1 MPPVHHRCLHQHHT
15 PATLC
20 LFPLQAEV
28 CGEECDERAMS
39 EQLVRMAEALGMA
52 PVPLTP
58 SASAAALPDA
68 AQPGPGGSGVPMAA
82 AAGAVAAAEAQE
94 AEEQRQQLDTEDG
107 EDALADAAAAW
118 EQ

>member
-1 MPPVHHRCLHQHHT
+1 MPACLQ
-15 PATLC
+15 
-20 LFPLQAEV
+20 
-28 CGEECDERAMS
+28 
-39 EQLVRMAEALGMA
+39 A

-58 SASAAALPDA
+58 RAAALPDA

-82 AAGAVAAAEAQE
+82 AAVAAAATEAQE